1 MEEIERLSE
10 EADVKKMTPEE
21 ILDYLDGMDVE
32 TGIKN
37 CGGSRD
43 VYFDSLQTYA
53 APNLAN
59 VLNDY
64 FEKEEL
70 ENYAVTAH
78 SIKGASQNIGA
89 HDVAEKAYS
98 LERAGKRGD
107 ISYIWDNHGEL
118 MEEYTEII
126 KRLKKIFFG
135 GF

>member
-1 MEEIERLSE
+1 MAEEDFSNL
-10 EADVKKMTPEE
+10 KGEE
-21 ILDYLDGMDVE
+21 ILEHLEGMDVE

-43 VYFDSLQTYA
+43 VYFDLLQTYA
-53 APNLAN
+53 SSNLAN
-59 VLNDY
+59 VLQDY
-64 FEKEEL
+64 FEKEDMG
-70 ENYAVTAH
+70 NYAVTAH

-107 ISYIWDNHGEL
+107 LNFIWDNHDEL
-118 MEEYTEII
+118 MEEYTAIL

-135 GF
+135 TR